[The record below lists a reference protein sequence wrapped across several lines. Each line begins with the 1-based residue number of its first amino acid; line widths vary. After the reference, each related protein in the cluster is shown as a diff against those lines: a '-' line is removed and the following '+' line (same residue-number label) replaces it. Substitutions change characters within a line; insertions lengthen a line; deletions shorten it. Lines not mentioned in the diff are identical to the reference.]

1 VLTLLTATGCRPH
14 AWAIC
19 ERLMLEQDFDGP
31 VRWVIVDD
39 GEEPQAIAFER
50 PNWEIKVIRP
60 ATKWQPGMNTQASN
74 LLIGLEAV
82 DSFARLVVIED
93 DDTYQPEYLRAVN
106 AWLDTH
112 DLVGERK
119 ARYYNMHTRRYRQIN
134 NLQHASL
141 CSTAM
146 KGEAIKQF
154 RAECKAGSKFIDLD
168 LWRKFSGRKALYDTQ
183 LVVGMKGLP
192 GRSGIGIGHKLD
204 FRGQI
209 DRDGSILRQWA
220 GGIAELYLD

>member
-1 VLTLLTATGCRPH
+1 
-14 AWAIC
+14 
-19 ERLMLEQDFDGP
+19 MLAQDFDGP

-39 GEEPQAIAFER
+39 GEEPQPITFER

-60 ATKWQPGMNTQASN
+60 AAKWQPGMNTQAQN
-74 LLIGLEAV
+74 MLLGLDAV
-82 DSFARLVVIED
+82 DSFARLAVIED
-93 DDTYQPEYLRAVN
+93 DDTYQPGYLGAVN
-106 AWLDTH
+106 KWLDTE
-112 DLVGERK
+112 DLVGERR
-119 ARYYNMHTRRYRQIN
+119 ARYYNVHTRRYRQLN

-146 KGEAIKQF
+146 KGDAIKQF
-154 RAECKAGSKFIDLD
+154 RAECKAAPLFIDID
-168 LWRKFSGRKALYDTQ
+168 LWRKFPGSKALYDSK

-192 GRSGIGIGHKLD
+192 GRSGIGMGHKLD

-220 GGIAELYLD
+220 GGVAELYLD